1 MTTGNFGL
9 NNLTVVSLATAG
21 AFISLK
27 ATGLIAWPWVWVLAP
42 LWGFMIVLPL
52 LLVLGLLILVLGAVS
67 IALENK

>member
-1 MTTGNFGL
+1 MTASNFGL
-9 NNLTVVSLATAG
+9 NNFTVVSLATAG

-42 LWGFMIVLPL
+42 LWGPMIAL
-52 LLVLGLLILVLGAVS
+52 LLVLALGLLILVLGAVL